1 MTTANERIPCQIFS
15 RASEASIAAADE
27 IEQLIR
33 DCEKEGRKCVPLFLL
48 HDAIIFDCHPECFD
62 KLEDIMAPG
71 QQIPA
76 FKSRLYMGA
85 EEL

>member
-1 MTTANERIPCQIFS
+1 MNGNGEWQKNKSAM
-15 RASEASIAAADE
+15 EAA
-27 IEQLIR
+27 
-33 DCEKEGRKCVPLFLL
+33 LFLL

-76 FKSRLYMGA
+76 FKARLYMGA